1 MLKKRSIP
9 FFVILFASIPW
20 LLLSACELEEDV
32 APGPV
37 TMAWGIPEEVTAF
50 EGLQREPQGVEVEYK
65 NDAIL
70 EVVWE
75 AGESY
80 ILPIT
85 ATSGE
90 ALTGVRYRG
99 SNIPDH
105 LELEWL
111 EPREEHWYPIEEIPL
126 DRVKAVIEQ
135 DNNYLLVDFG
145 PPEGADFDEGM
156 NRFIWFRITPTVT
169 GEFKFEIFGY
179 QMEEDDPAEAR
190 VSNILELEAVVEG
203 GTD

>member
-1 MLKKRSIP
+1 MLKKRLIP
-9 FFVILFASIPW
+9 LSVILFACITW
-20 LLLSACELEEDV
+20 FLLSACEVEEEA

-85 ATSGE
+85 ATSDE
-90 ALTGVRYRG
+90 ELIGVRYRG

-111 EPREEHWYPIEEIPL
+111 EPFEEQWYPIEEIPL
-126 DRVKAVIEQ
+126 DRVKAVIER
-135 DNNYLLVDFG
+135 DNDHLLVDFG

-156 NRFIWFRITPTVT
+156 NRFIWFRVTPMVT
-169 GEFKFEIFGY
+169 GEFKFDIFGY
-179 QMEEDDPAEAR
+179 QMEEEDPGEAR
-190 VSNILELEAVVEG
+190 VSNILELEAVVKG